1 MDSSPSLFPW
11 SRLFRKLK
19 AAVVPFPQQ
28 PSFKTKAP
36 YYNPK
41 ANNTA
46 AAFSQAES
54 QILATPPFIFYRDV
68 IKQVLSMNNQLG
80 EI

>member
-1 MDSSPSLFPW
+1 MDASPTVFPW
-11 SRLFRKLK
+11 SRLLRKLK
-19 AAVVPFPQQ
+19 AAVVPFPQ
-28 PSFKTKAP
+28 PSFKNNAP

-54 QILATPPFIFYRDV
+54 QLLATPPFIFYRDV
-68 IKQVLSMNNQLG
+68 IRQVLSMNNQLG